1 MTQPNYTDLV
11 HSSVPT
17 QSEIVL
23 SMSLERAAM
32 ASRVLNLTQA
42 GGDPIKALIYVCRSI
57 PDYESIRKQRL
68 DSFSD
73 LHAYSSFLK
82 EQPRDPDILAK
93 CYKKMGEIVR
103 NCPTSNI
110 HFLAMY
116 MEGARTNYD
125 PWDKVYA
132 DPNRKI
138 SYDDLHEYF
147 YCCQYIFFGKTWREH
162 VSF

>member
-11 HSSVPT
+11 HSSVPNT
-17 QSEIVL
+17 SAIVL

-32 ASRVLNLTQA
+32 ASRILDLIGIGCNPTKAVERVCETTENLDT
-42 GGDPIKALIYVCRSI
+42 
-57 PDYESIRKQRL
+57 IRKQRA
-68 DSFSD
+68 DQFSD
-73 LHAYSSFLK
+73 LLAYSKSFST
-82 EQPRDPDILAK
+82 PRDPDILAK

-147 YCCQYIFFGKTWREH
+147 YCCQYIFFGKTWREY